1 MLSLILEGKITQRIG
16 KGLRAYFKPTGGR
29 IRLEGA
35 GSGGYAVYRRRVKAV
50 RRLLREEDALAKRS
64 LLGIVIILGLWSSPG
79 QAGDRDLTPREIYEL
94 DSPAVVM
101 IIGYS
106 NSGQRG
112 SGGTGSIIQ
121 QDGFVLTNAHV
132 VIEEQTG
139 KPYPRLTV
147 YLKPDRVSG
156 DPKTDL
162 SRSGKGRVVAFSQ
175 SLDLALLKL
184 DGLPGPFPVLELDD
198 SDRIEIGDRV
208 VAIGHPEQGG
218 LWTLTTGTISAQF
231 ENFNA
236 TKGKSVFQTETGLN
250 RGNSGG
256 PLLDTD
262 GRIIGINTAIV
273 RLASDGQPITSISF
287 SLKSN
292 VAKRWLRDQGVSF
305 QEMPTSDKAALDKSA
320 NRSTPLP
327 GDQTTSPENPSAV
340 PLIASPSSPIS
351 ASSRPYNL
359 DRLISE
365 RSRAEADLEEMI
377 KEMRSKFRE
386 R

>member
-1 MLSLILEGKITQRIG
+1 MVRI
-16 KGLRAYFKPTGGR
+16 A
-29 IRLEGA
+29 
-35 GSGGYAVYRRRVKAV
+35 
-50 RRLLREEDALAKRS
+50 
-64 LLGIVIILGLWSSPG
+64 IVLGLWPG
-79 QAGDRDLTPREIYEL
+79 PGLAGDHDLTPREIYER

-121 QDGFVLTNAHV
+121 EDGLVLTNAHV

-156 DPKTDL
+156 DPKADL
-162 SRSGKGRVVAFSQ
+162 SRSAKGRVVAFSQ
-175 SLDLALLKL
+175 PLDLALLKI
-184 DGLPGPFPVLELDD
+184 DGSPGPFPVLELDD
-198 SDRIEIGDRV
+198 SDRIDVGDRV

-218 LWTLTTGTISAQF
+218 LWTLTTGAISAEF

-256 PLLDTD
+256 PLLDTY
-262 GRIIGINTAIV
+262 GRMIGVNTAIA
-273 RLASDGQPITSISF
+273 RLSSDGLPITSISF
-287 SLKSN
+287 SLQSN
-292 VAKRWLRDQGVSF
+292 VVKRWLRDQGVAVH
-305 QEMPTSDKAALDKSA
+305 EV
-320 NRSTPLP
+320 RE
-327 GDQTTSPENPSAV
+327 QTTQPENPSLA
-340 PLIASPSSPIS
+340 PAIASPSTPHA

-365 RSRAEADLEEMI
+365 RSRAEADLEDMI
-377 KEMRSKFRE
+377 KEMRGKFGGR
-386 R
+386 

>member
-1 MLSLILEGKITQRIG
+1 VPKLWLLLI
-16 KGLRAYFKPTGGR
+16 A
-29 IRLEGA
+29 
-35 GSGGYAVYRRRVKAV
+35 
-50 RRLLREEDALAKRS
+50 
-64 LLGIVIILGLWSSPG
+64 IVLGLWPG
-79 QAGDRDLTPREIYEL
+79 LGLAGDQDLTPREIYER
-94 DSPAVVM
+94 DSSAVVM

-106 NSGQRG
+106 NSGHRG

-121 QDGFVLTNAHV
+121 QDGLVLTNAHV

-139 KPYPRLTV
+139 KPYPRLTIF
-147 YLKPDRVSG
+147 LKPDRVSG
-156 DPKTDL
+156 DPKADL

-175 SLDLALLKL
+175 PLDLALLKL

-198 SDRIEIGDRV
+198 SDRMEIGDRV

-218 LWTLTTGTISAQF
+218 LWTLTTGSISAEF

-256 PLLDTD
+256 PLLDSY
-262 GRIIGINTAIV
+262 GRIIGINTAIA
-273 RLASDGQPITSISF
+273 RLSSDGMPITSISF

-292 VAKRWLRDQGVSF
+292 VVKRWLREQGVSF
-305 QEMPTSDKAALDKSA
+305 QEVLASDRPVMGKSA
-320 NRSTPLP
+320 GRSTPLP
-327 GDQTTSPENPSAV
+327 PDQTTPSENPSAD
-340 PLIASPSSPIS
+340 PTIASPSSPLAAS
-351 ASSRPYNL
+351 ARPYNL

-377 KEMRSKFRE
+377 KEMRSKFGGR
-386 R
+386 